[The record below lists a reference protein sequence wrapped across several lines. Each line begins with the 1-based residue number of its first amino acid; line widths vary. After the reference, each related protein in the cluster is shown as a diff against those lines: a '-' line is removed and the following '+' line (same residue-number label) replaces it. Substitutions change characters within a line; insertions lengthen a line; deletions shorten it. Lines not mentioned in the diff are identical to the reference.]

1 MFQPA
6 YNSIFFFLIKNI
18 IEPGGVASAAHLLKP
33 DVWIFLF
40 YKCSFFFFYAMWLL
54 TLKLIYIIL
63 QNSCQKKRPGALPNG
78 YTVVSYIYKQ
88 VISW

>member
-1 MFQPA
+1 MFQPAFSA

-40 YKCSFFFFYAMWLL
+40 YKCSFFFFFMPCVTADIKVNLH
-54 TLKLIYIIL
+54 
-63 QNSCQKKRPGALPNG
+63 NSSK
-78 YTVVSYIYKQ
+78 
-88 VISW
+88 

>member
-1 MFQPA
+1 MFQPAFSA

-40 YKCSFFFFYAMWLL
+40 YKCSFFFLCHVTADIKVNLH
-54 TLKLIYIIL
+54 
-63 QNSCQKKRPGALPNG
+63 NSSK
-78 YTVVSYIYKQ
+78 
-88 VISW
+88 